1 MPARI
6 IQADVPRAEVKVD
19 AITLDIIENALQNA
33 RTEMEHVV
41 FRAAMSTVIRDQR
54 DAFPL
59 ITDRNGSMVVGQ
71 FGSPVAGFLRGYHGT
86 VEDGD
91 VLLTSDPY
99 ACQGAISHANDW
111 LVIKPIYVDNRLVG
125 WSGIFGHVTDIGGQV
140 PGSEPINVSEIF
152 EEGIVIPPLKICR
165 NNEFQ
170 ADLLELIL
178 HNCRVPQY
186 NRADIT
192 ALVASVSLAAR
203 RVIEI
208 CQRFGTDTYLQTC
221 DLLLDRTKRAV
232 AHLIETAIPDD
243 TLYFEDYVCDD
254 GLGFGPYR
262 IACTMQ
268 KRDGKL
274 FFDFSETDDQSPGSI
289 NFYFNDEMFKMFVG
303 AYLIKIFDPQII
315 FNAGYYDL
323 IELEIP
329 EGSLLRPRRPAALSC
344 RNATLMR
351 TFDVLIGLLGQRTP
365 KLMTAA
371 GYSYA
376 PYMFYSGRDAMAKL
390 FTYFYAGMG
399 GIPGRP
405 VGDGHDA
412 STLLPSMFNLPNEF
426 SESYAPVIIDRFE
439 LVPDSGGPGL
449 HRGGNGVL
457 TVFQFLK
464 EGDVSIHDC
473 RWLTYPWGV
482 NGGMPGLR
490 GRKMMERADGTT
502 EVLPAMIDRVPVK
515 PGDRLH
521 FISWGGGG
529 WGNPLERDPAL
540 VALEVRRGLVTTDG
554 ARNYGVVLR
563 ADRSV
568 DHEATASLRR
578 QMAKSRDNTAIFDR
592 GDDIAHLLERCL
604 EETGLAPP
612 KPPVRARKAVA
623 PGVAA

>member
-1 MPARI
+1 MPAT
-6 IQADVPRAEVKVD
+6 IQEAAVARAKVKVD
-19 AITLDIIENALQNA
+19 AISLDIIENALQNA

-59 ITDRNGSMVVGQ
+59 ITDRDGAMVVGQ
-71 FGSPVAGFLRGYHGT
+71 FGSPVPGFLRGYHGT

-91 VLLTSDPY
+91 VFLTSDPY

-111 LVIKPIYVDNRLVG
+111 LVVKPIYVDGRLIG
-125 WSGIFGHVTDIGGQV
+125 WSAIFGHVTDIGGRV

-165 NNEFQ
+165 EDEFQ
-170 ADLLELIL
+170 TDLLDLIL
-178 HNCRVPQY
+178 HNCRVPQN

-203 RVIEI
+203 RVVEI
-208 CQRFGTDTYLQTC
+208 CRRFGTDVYLQAC
-221 DLLLDRTKRAV
+221 DLLLDRTRRAI
-232 AHLIETAIPDD
+232 AHLIETSIPDD
-243 TLYFEDYVCDD
+243 TLSFEDHVCDD
-254 GLGFGPYR
+254 GLGYGPYR

-268 KRDGKL
+268 KRGGKL
-274 FFDFSETDDQSPGSI
+274 YFDFSATDAQSPGSI

-323 IELEIP
+323 IELNIP

-376 PYMFYSGRDAMAKL
+376 PYMFYSGRDSMARI
-390 FTYFYAGMG
+390 FTYFYAGFG

-412 STLLPSMFNLPNEF
+412 STLLPSMYNLPNEF
-426 SESYAPVIIDRFE
+426 SESYAPVVIEKFE
-439 LVPDSGGPGL
+439 LVADSGGPGK

-457 TVFQFLK
+457 TVFRFLR
-464 EGDVSIHDC
+464 EGDVSIHDS

-482 NGGMPGLR
+482 GGGMPGAR
-490 GRKMMERADGTT
+490 SRKSMIRANGGT
-502 EVLPAMIDRVPVK
+502 EILPAMIDRVPVK
-515 PGDRLH
+515 PGDRL
-521 FISWGGGG
+521 FFQSWGGGG
-529 WGNPLERDPAL
+529 WGDPLERDAGL
-540 VALEVRRGLVTTDG
+540 VALEVRRGLVTVDG
-554 ARNYGVVLR
+554 ARRYGVVVR
-563 ADRSV
+563 ADGGLEE
-568 DHEATASLRR
+568 EATRALRQR
-578 QMAKSRDNTAIFDR
+578 MARERGNVALFDR
-592 GDDIAHLLERCL
+592 GDEVEILRERCL
-604 EETGLAPP
+604 AETGLPP
-612 KPPVRARKAVA
+612 PQPPPRPRAARSS
-623 PGVAA
+623 GVAA